1 MVQLQ
6 PSHLMPLV
14 AVDMGSNSFRY
25 EIGRVQ
31 DGQYERIAYE
41 KESVRLGA
49 GLDDNGNLT
58 AEAMQRGLDCLARFG
73 AKIRKFKPERV
84 RAVATQTLRE
94 ARNRDEFLRR
104 GQEAL
109 GFPIEVIP
117 GREEARLIYSGVSF
131 LQPSSAARLVIDI
144 GGRSTEMV
152 LGQGRE
158 QRVAE
163 SFQLGSVSLSMAY
176 FGRGEL
182 TASAFEQAGV
192 AAGAALQEALVPFDP
207 SHWTEVLGSS
217 GTAGAVAQFLSLRG
231 VSDGDITAEGLQ
243 WCVRQCIKVGHVD
256 ALPALGI
263 KADRAP
269 VIAGGLAILQTLMQL
284 FRIERIVPARGALR
298 QGVIVDLHDRLQGQ
312 ALYAEHQ
319 KAKQGAGETSALPQ
333 LDVRDQAVALLQA
346 RYRCD
351 LAQARRVSDLALAL
365 QMQVARLPHEEHR
378 ELGWAAALHE
388 VGMAVS
394 HHDHHR
400 HTAYVLAHSDAPGF
414 SQSQQ
419 RRVAQLTLG
428 QRGRL
433 RKVGDDLAH
442 PAFRIQCLCL
452 RLAVILC
459 NARLDAPEGS
469 KSGVKLAQDGQNF
482 SLKVTKK
489 WALHH
494 PQTLHLLR
502 LECQEW
508 DRLVGGWKLLLQE

>member
-1 MVQLQ
+1 MVQLLPPHQ
-6 PSHLMPLV
+6 MPLV

-25 EIGRVQ
+25 EIGRIQ

-49 GLDDNGNLT
+49 GLDERGLLT
-58 AEAMQRGLDCLARFG
+58 GEAAQRGLDCLARFG
-73 AKIRKFKPERV
+73 AKIRKFRPERV

-94 ARNRDEFLRR
+94 ARNRDDFLRE
-104 GQEAL
+104 GQKAL

-117 GREEARLIYSGVSF
+117 GREEARLIYCGVSF
-131 LQPSSAARLVIDI
+131 LQPSESARLVIDI

-158 QRVAE
+158 QLAAE

-182 TASAFEQAGV
+182 TESAFEKAGV

-207 SHWTEVLGSS
+207 SRWTEVLGSS
-217 GTAGAVAQFLSLRG
+217 GTAGAVAQFLATRG
-231 VSDGDITAEGLQ
+231 VSDGVITAEGLR
-243 WCVRQCIKVGHVD
+243 WCIRQCVKAGHVD

-263 KADRAP
+263 KPDRAP
-269 VIAGGLAILQTLMQL
+269 VIAGGLSILQTLMTL

-298 QGVIVDLHDRLQGQ
+298 QGVIVDLHDRLQSQ
-312 ALYAEHQ
+312 ALYAARQ
-319 KAKQGAGETSALPQ
+319 KTREGATDAAPLPV
-333 LDVRDQAVALLQA
+333 LDVRDQTVTALQA
-346 RYRCD
+346 RYHVD
-351 LAQARRVSDLALAL
+351 LAQARRVGEQALAL
-365 QMQVARLPHEEHR
+365 QLQVARLPHEEHR

-388 VGMAVS
+388 VGMTVS

-419 RRVAQLTLG
+419 RRLAQLTLG

-433 RKVGDDLAH
+433 RKISDDLAH
-442 PAFRIQCLCL
+442 PGFRIQCLCL

-459 NARLDAPEGS
+459 NARLDAPDGS
-469 KSGVKLAQDGQNF
+469 RPGVKLAQDGQNF
-482 SLKVTKK
+482 SLKVAKK

-502 LECQEW
+502 QESQEW
-508 DRLVGGWKLLLQE
+508 DRLAGGWKLQIVD